1 MNNFHPKIAFS
12 INVILVRSILLLERL
27 GNRSLLS
34 LASILK
40 KINFIYFLKINL
52 VKLRLIK
59 KYICK
64 KNILHKSL
72 TLFFISFIYIN
83 SYSQLFVNEI
93 DSDTDSVDQLE
104 FIEIKSESPNFSLD
118 GYVIV
123 LFNGSSNGSDSSYLA
138 IDLDGFQTDLN
149 GLFLIGNNN
158 VSPSAQIIIPNNSIQ
173 NGADAVAIYQAPL
186 SDFPNSTLAT
196 TTNLVDAVV
205 YDTSDSDDENL
216 MQLLGVN
223 LQINENDNGNKDFE
237 SIQRSNN
244 GSYFVDTPTPRE
256 VNEGSGVFLNGI
268 NFNFDQDSYIE
279 GEQIQINFTTEV
291 PLQEPITILFS
302 LEYQNFESSDYSDVN
317 SVTIDSGADL
327 GSVLIDIVDDDID
340 EGDEDLMLSLDF
352 ENENFILL
360 NNNQII
366 RVNDNDFIIADYG
379 TPIDPTYSNVSNL
392 FPENYYSNLNGL
404 AGQDLI
410 IALQEIISN
419 TDLVRAHSYSDVKEI
434 LKEADV
440 NPENSNQVW
449 LVYTEQ
455 ARSKIDFQTTSSSV
469 GKWNREHTFPRSR
482 GGFNSI
488 SADSYA
494 DGIDQYWQTNIDSL
508 RHANSDA
515 HGIRASDGPENS
527 SRGNKHYGDY
537 NGPTGNLNSFK
548 GDVARS
554 VLFLS
559 LRYNGLDIVDGF
571 PDTVGQLGDLQTILS
586 WNDLDPVDDFE
597 KNRNNVIYNWQ
608 NNRNPLIDLPEIV
621 NYIWGENYGDIW
633 FDNLNVSTIQDA
645 FEFYPN
651 PTNGKIYFNSYLDK
665 VEVYSLNGQKL
676 LNFKNVDML
685 EINLEKGLYLVSLY
699 KEGKSSIHKIIIN

>member
-1 MNNFHPKIAFS
+1 M
-12 INVILVRSILLLERL
+12 
-27 GNRSLLS
+27 
-34 LASILK
+34 
-40 KINFIYFLKINL
+40 
-52 VKLRLIK
+52 
-59 KYICK
+59 
-64 KNILHKSL
+64 HKSI
-72 TLFFISFIYIN
+72 TLIFISFFYIN
-83 SYSQLFVNEI
+83 TYSQLFINEI
-93 DSDTDSVDQLE
+93 DSDTDSLDQLE

-118 GYVIV
+118 GYIIV

-138 IDLDGFQTDLN
+138 IDLNGFQTDLN

-158 VSPSAQIIIPNNSIQ
+158 VSPSAQIIVPNNSIQ

-186 SDFPNSTLAT
+186 SDFPNSTIAT
-196 TTNLVDAVV
+196 TTNLVDALV

-223 LQINENDNGNKDFE
+223 IQINENENGNKDFE

-256 VNEGSGVFLNGI
+256 VNEGNGVFLNGI
-268 NFNFDQDSYIE
+268 NFSFDQDFYNE
-279 GEQIQINFTTEV
+279 GDQIQINFTTEEA
-291 PLQEPITILFS
+291 LQESITIFFN
-302 LEYQNFESSDYSDVN
+302 LEYQNFDSNDYSDIDN
-317 SVTIDSGADL
+317 VTIQSGEDSA
-327 GSVLIDIVDDDID
+327 SVLIDIIDDEIN

-352 ENENFILL
+352 QNENFILL

-379 TPIDPTYSNVSNL
+379 TPINPTYANVNNL
-392 FPENYYSNLNGL
+392 FSENYYSNLNGL
-404 AGQDLI
+404 AGEDLI
-410 IALQEIISN
+410 IALKEIISN
-419 TDLVRAHSYSDVKEI
+419 PELVRAHSYSDIKEI
-434 LKEADV
+434 LKQADV

-455 ARSKIDFQTTSSSV
+455 ARSKIDFQTTSSNI

-482 GGFNSI
+482 GGFNNI
-488 SADSYA
+488 SADSNA
-494 DGIDQYWQTNIDSL
+494 DGIDQYWQTSIDSL

-586 WNDLDPVDDFE
+586 WNELDPVDDFE

-621 NYIWGENYGDIW
+621 NYIWGENYGEVW
-633 FDNLNVSTIQDA
+633 FDNLNISVNQNG

-651 PTNGKIYFNSYLDK
+651 PTNGNISFNSYLDK

-676 LNFKNVDML
+676 LSFKNVNML
-685 EINLEKGLYLVSLY
+685 EINLEKGLYLIFLH
-699 KEGKSSIHKIIIN
+699 KEGKSSNHKIIIN

>member
-138 IDLDGFQTDLN
+138 IDLDGYQTDLN

-366 RVNDNDFIIADYG
+366 RVNDNDYTIADYG

>member
-1 MNNFHPKIAFS
+1 M
-12 INVILVRSILLLERL
+12 
-27 GNRSLLS
+27 
-34 LASILK
+34 
-40 KINFIYFLKINL
+40 
-52 VKLRLIK
+52 
-59 KYICK
+59 
-64 KNILHKSL
+64 HKSI
-72 TLFFISFIYIN
+72 TLIFISFFYIN
-83 SYSQLFVNEI
+83 TYSQLFINEI
-93 DSDTDSVDQLE
+93 DSDTDSLDQLE

-118 GYVIV
+118 GYIIV

-138 IDLDGFQTDLN
+138 IDLNGFQTDLN

-158 VSPSAQIIIPNNSIQ
+158 VSPSAQIIVPNNSIQ

-196 TTNLVDAVV
+196 TTNLVDALV

-223 LQINENDNGNKDFE
+223 IQINENENGNKDFE

-256 VNEGSGVFLNGI
+256 VNEGNGVFLNGI
-268 NFNFDQDSYIE
+268 NFSFDQDFYNE
-279 GEQIQINFTTEV
+279 GDQIQINFTTEEA
-291 PLQEPITILFS
+291 LQESITIFFN
-302 LEYQNFESSDYSDVN
+302 LEYQNFDSNDYSDIDN
-317 SVTIDSGADL
+317 VTIQSGEDSA
-327 GSVLIDIVDDDID
+327 SVLIDIIDDEIN

-352 ENENFILL
+352 QNENFILL

-379 TPIDPTYSNVSNL
+379 TPINPTYANVNNL
-392 FPENYYSNLNGL
+392 FSENYYSNLNGL
-404 AGQDLI
+404 AGEDLI
-410 IALQEIISN
+410 IALKEIISN
-419 TDLVRAHSYSDVKEI
+419 PELVRAHSYSDIKEI
-434 LKEADV
+434 LKQADV

-455 ARSKIDFQTTSSSV
+455 ARSKIDFQTTSSNI

-482 GGFNSI
+482 GGFYNI
-488 SADSYA
+488 SADSNA
-494 DGIDQYWQTNIDSL
+494 DGIDQYWQTSIDSL

-586 WNDLDPVDDFE
+586 WNELDPVDDFE

-621 NYIWGENYGDIW
+621 NYIWGENYGEVW
-633 FDNLNVSTIQDA
+633 FDNLNISVNQNG

-651 PTNGKIYFNSYLDK
+651 PTNGNISFNSYLDK

-676 LNFKNVDML
+676 LSFKNINML
-685 EINLEKGLYLVSLY
+685 EINLEKGLYLIFLY
-699 KEGKSSIHKIIIN
+699 KEGKSSNHKIIIN

>member
-1 MNNFHPKIAFS
+1 MYKS
-12 INVILVRSILLLERL
+12 IT
-27 GNRSLLS
+27 
-34 LASILK
+34 
-40 KINFIYFLKINL
+40 
-52 VKLRLIK
+52 LI
-59 KYICK
+59 
-64 KNILHKSL
+64 
-72 TLFFISFIYIN
+72 FISFFYIN
-83 SYSQLFVNEI
+83 TYSQLFINEI
-93 DSDTDSVDQLE
+93 DSDTDSLDQLE

-118 GYVIV
+118 GYIIV

-138 IDLDGFQTDLN
+138 IDLNGFQTDLN

-158 VSPSAQIIIPNNSIQ
+158 VSPSAQIIVPNNSIQ

-196 TTNLVDAVV
+196 TTNLVDALV

-223 LQINENDNGNKDFE
+223 IQINENENGNKDFE

-268 NFNFDQDSYIE
+268 NFSFDQDFYNE
-279 GEQIQINFTTEV
+279 GDQIQINFTTEEA
-291 PLQEPITILFS
+291 LQESITIFFN
-302 LEYQNFESSDYSDVN
+302 LEYQNFDSNDYSDIDN
-317 SVTIDSGADL
+317 VTIQSGEDSA
-327 GSVLIDIVDDDID
+327 SVLIDIIDDEID

-352 ENENFILL
+352 QNENFILL

-379 TPIDPTYSNVSNL
+379 TPINPTYANVNNL
-392 FPENYYSNLNGL
+392 FSENYYSNLNGL
-404 AGQDLI
+404 AGEDLI
-410 IALQEIISN
+410 IALKEIISN
-419 TDLVRAHSYSDVKEI
+419 PELVRAHSYSDIKEI
-434 LKEADV
+434 LKQADV

-455 ARSKIDFQTTSSSV
+455 ARSKIDFQTTSSNI

-482 GGFNSI
+482 GGFNNI
-488 SADSYA
+488 SADSNA
-494 DGIDQYWQTNIDSL
+494 DGIDQYWQTSIDSL

-586 WNDLDPVDDFE
+586 WNELDPVDDFE

-621 NYIWGENYGDIW
+621 NYIWGENYGEVW
-633 FDNLNVSTIQDA
+633 FDNLNISVNQNG

-651 PTNGKIYFNSYLDK
+651 PTNGNISFNSYLDK
-665 VEVYSLNGQKL
+665 VEIYSLNGQKL
-676 LNFKNVDML
+676 LSFKNVNML
-685 EINLEKGLYLVSLY
+685 EINLEKGLYLIFLY
-699 KEGKSSIHKIIIN
+699 KEGKSSNHKIIIN

>member
-1 MNNFHPKIAFS
+1 M
-12 INVILVRSILLLERL
+12 
-27 GNRSLLS
+27 
-34 LASILK
+34 
-40 KINFIYFLKINL
+40 
-52 VKLRLIK
+52 
-59 KYICK
+59 
-64 KNILHKSL
+64 HKSI
-72 TLFFISFIYIN
+72 TLIFISFFYIN
-83 SYSQLFVNEI
+83 TYSQLFINEI
-93 DSDTDSVDQLE
+93 DSDTDSLDQLE

-118 GYVIV
+118 GYIIV

-138 IDLDGFQTDLN
+138 IDLNGFQTDLN

-158 VSPSAQIIIPNNSIQ
+158 VSPSAQIIVPNNSIQ

-196 TTNLVDAVV
+196 TTNLVDALV

-223 LQINENDNGNKDFE
+223 IQINENENGNKDFE

-256 VNEGSGVFLNGI
+256 VNEGNGVFLNGI
-268 NFNFDQDSYIE
+268 NFSFDQDFYNE
-279 GEQIQINFTTEV
+279 GDQIQINFTTEEA
-291 PLQEPITILFS
+291 LQESITIFFN
-302 LEYQNFESSDYSDVN
+302 LEYQNFDSNDYSDIDN
-317 SVTIDSGADL
+317 VTIQSGEDSA
-327 GSVLIDIVDDDID
+327 SVLIDIIDDEID

-352 ENENFILL
+352 QNENFILL

-366 RVNDNDFIIADYG
+366 RVNDNDFFIADYG
-379 TPIDPTYSNVSNL
+379 TPINPTYANVNNL
-392 FPENYYSNLNGL
+392 FSENYYSNLNGL
-404 AGQDLI
+404 AGEDLI
-410 IALQEIISN
+410 IALKEIISN
-419 TDLVRAHSYSDVKEI
+419 PELVRAHSYSDIKEI
-434 LKEADV
+434 LKQADV

-455 ARSKIDFQTTSSSV
+455 ARSKIDFQTTSSNI

-482 GGFNSI
+482 GGFNNI
-488 SADSYA
+488 SADSNA
-494 DGIDQYWQTNIDSL
+494 DGIDQYWQTSIDSL

-586 WNDLDPVDDFE
+586 WNELDPVDDFE
-597 KNRNNVIYNWQ
+597 KNRNNIIYNWQ

-621 NYIWGENYGDIW
+621 NYIWGENYGEVW
-633 FDNLNVSTIQDA
+633 FDNLNISVNQNG

-651 PTNGKIYFNSYLDK
+651 PTNGNISFNSYLDK

-676 LNFKNVDML
+676 LSFKNVNML
-685 EINLEKGLYLVSLY
+685 EINLEKGLYLIFLY
-699 KEGKSSIHKIIIN
+699 KEGKSSNHKIIIN

>member
-1 MNNFHPKIAFS
+1 MYNFHPKIAFS

-27 GNRSLLS
+27 GNRSLFS
-34 LASILK
+34 LAIILK
-40 KINFIYFLKINL
+40 KINFIYFFKINL

-72 TLFFISFIYIN
+72 TLLFISFIYIN

-93 DSDTDSVDQLE
+93 DSDTPSVDQLE

-118 GYVIV
+118 GYVVV
-123 LFNGSSNGSDSSYLA
+123 LFNGSSNGSDSSYLT
-138 IDLDGFQTDLN
+138 IDLDGYQTDLN

-173 NGADAVAIYQAPL
+173 NGADAVAIYLAPL
-186 SDFPNSTLAT
+186 TDFPNSTLAT
-196 TTNLVDAVV
+196 TTNLVDALV

-223 LQINENDNGNKDFE
+223 FQINENENGNKDYQ

-256 VNEGSGVFLNGI
+256 VNEGNGVFLNGI

-317 SVTIDSGADL
+317 SVTIDSGADS
-327 GSVLIDIVDDDID
+327 GTVLIDIIDDDID

-404 AGQDLI
+404 AGEDLI

-449 LVYTEQ
+449 LVYTEE

-482 GGFNSI
+482 GGFNDI

-494 DGIDQYWQTNIDSL
+494 DGIDQYWQTSIDSL

-559 LRYNGLDIVDGF
+559 LRYNGLDIVNGF
-571 PDTVGQLGDLQTILS
+571 PETVGQLGDLQTILS
-586 WNDLDPVDDFE
+586 WDDLDPVDDFE

-608 NNRNPLIDLPEIV
+608 NNRNPLIDLPELV

-633 FDNLNVSTIQDA
+633 FDNLNISTNQND
-645 FEFYPN
+645 FKFYPN
-651 PTNGKIYFNSYLDK
+651 PTSGNIYFNSYLDK
-665 VEVYSLNGQKL
+665 VEVYSLDGQKL

-685 EINLEKGLYLVSLY
+685 EINLEKGLYLVFLY

>member
-1 MNNFHPKIAFS
+1 M
-12 INVILVRSILLLERL
+12 
-27 GNRSLLS
+27 
-34 LASILK
+34 
-40 KINFIYFLKINL
+40 
-52 VKLRLIK
+52 
-59 KYICK
+59 
-64 KNILHKSL
+64 HKSI
-72 TLFFISFIYIN
+72 TLIFISFFYIN
-83 SYSQLFVNEI
+83 TYSQLFINEI
-93 DSDTDSVDQLE
+93 DSDTDSLDQLE

-118 GYVIV
+118 GYIIV

-138 IDLDGFQTDLN
+138 IDLNGFQTDLN

-158 VSPSAQIIIPNNSIQ
+158 VSPSAQIIVPNNSIQ

-196 TTNLVDAVV
+196 TTNLVDALV

-223 LQINENDNGNKDFE
+223 IQINENENGNKDFE

-268 NFNFDQDSYIE
+268 NFSFDQDFYNE
-279 GEQIQINFTTEV
+279 GDQIQINFTTEEA
-291 PLQEPITILFS
+291 LQESITIFFN
-302 LEYQNFESSDYSDVN
+302 LEYQNFDSNDYSDIDN
-317 SVTIDSGADL
+317 VTIQSGEDSA
-327 GSVLIDIVDDDID
+327 SVLIDIIDDEID

-352 ENENFILL
+352 QNENFILL

-379 TPIDPTYSNVSNL
+379 TPINPTYANVNNL
-392 FPENYYSNLNGL
+392 FSENYYSNLNGL
-404 AGQDLI
+404 AGEDLI
-410 IALQEIISN
+410 IALKEIISN
-419 TDLVRAHSYSDVKEI
+419 PELVRAHSYSDIKEI
-434 LKEADV
+434 LKQADV

-455 ARSKIDFQTTSSSV
+455 ARSKIDFQTTSSNI

-482 GGFNSI
+482 GGFNNI

-494 DGIDQYWQTNIDSL
+494 DGIDQYWQTSIDSL

-586 WNDLDPVDDFE
+586 WNELDPVDDFE

-621 NYIWGENYGDIW
+621 NYIWGENYGEVW
-633 FDNLNVSTIQDA
+633 FDNLNISVNQNG

-651 PTNGKIYFNSYLDK
+651 PTNGNISFNSYLDK
-665 VEVYSLNGQKL
+665 VEIYSLNGQKL
-676 LNFKNVDML
+676 LSFKNVNML
-685 EINLEKGLYLVSLY
+685 EINLEKGLYLIFLY
-699 KEGKSSIHKIIIN
+699 KEGKSSNHKIIIN

>member
-1 MNNFHPKIAFS
+1 MYKTIT
-12 INVILVRSILLLERL
+12 
-27 GNRSLLS
+27 
-34 LASILK
+34 
-40 KINFIYFLKINL
+40 
-52 VKLRLIK
+52 LI
-59 KYICK
+59 
-64 KNILHKSL
+64 
-72 TLFFISFIYIN
+72 FISFFYIN
-83 SYSQLFVNEI
+83 TYSQLFINEI

-118 GYVIV
+118 GYIIV

-138 IDLDGFQTDLN
+138 IDLNGFQTDLN

-158 VSPSAQIIIPNNSIQ
+158 VSPSAQIIVPNNSIQ
-173 NGADAVAIYQAPL
+173 NGADAVGIYQAPL

-196 TTNLVDAVV
+196 TTNLVDALV

-223 LQINENDNGNKDFE
+223 IQINENENGNKDFE

-244 GSYFVDTPTPRE
+244 GSYFIDTPTPRE
-256 VNEGSGVFLNGI
+256 VNEGNGVFLNGI
-268 NFNFDQDSYIE
+268 NFSFDQDFYNE
-279 GEQIQINFTTEV
+279 GDQIQINFTTEEA
-291 PLQEPITILFS
+291 LQESITIFFN
-302 LEYQNFESSDYSDVN
+302 LEYQNFDSNDYSDIDN
-317 SVTIDSGADL
+317 VTIQSGEDSA
-327 GSVLIDIVDDDID
+327 SVLIDIIDDEID

-352 ENENFILL
+352 QNENFILL

-379 TPIDPTYSNVSNL
+379 TPINPTYANVNNL
-392 FPENYYSNLNGL
+392 FSENYYSNLNGL
-404 AGQDLI
+404 AGEDLI
-410 IALQEIISN
+410 IALKEIISN
-419 TDLVRAHSYSDVKEI
+419 PELVRAHSYSDIKEI
-434 LKEADV
+434 LKQADV

-455 ARSKIDFQTTSSSV
+455 ARSKIDFQTTSSNI

-482 GGFNSI
+482 GGFNNI
-488 SADSYA
+488 SADSNA
-494 DGIDQYWQTNIDSL
+494 DGIDQYWQTSIDSL

-586 WNDLDPVDDFE
+586 WNELDPVDDFE
-597 KNRNNVIYNWQ
+597 KNRNNIIYNWQ

-621 NYIWGENYGDIW
+621 NYIWGENYGEVW
-633 FDNLNVSTIQDA
+633 FDNLNISVNQND

-651 PTNGKIYFNSYLDK
+651 PTNGNISFNSYLDK
-665 VEVYSLNGQKL
+665 VEIYSLNGQKL
-676 LNFKNVDML
+676 LSFKNINML
-685 EINLEKGLYLVSLY
+685 EINLEKGLYLIFLY
-699 KEGKSSIHKIIIN
+699 KEGKSSNHKIIIN

>member
-1 MNNFHPKIAFS
+1 M
-12 INVILVRSILLLERL
+12 
-27 GNRSLLS
+27 
-34 LASILK
+34 
-40 KINFIYFLKINL
+40 
-52 VKLRLIK
+52 
-59 KYICK
+59 
-64 KNILHKSL
+64 HKSI
-72 TLFFISFIYIN
+72 TLIFISFFYIN
-83 SYSQLFVNEI
+83 TYSQLFINEI
-93 DSDTDSVDQLE
+93 DSDTDSLDQLE

-118 GYVIV
+118 GYIIV

-138 IDLDGFQTDLN
+138 IDLNGFQTDLN

-158 VSPSAQIIIPNNSIQ
+158 VSPSAQIIVPNNSIQ

-196 TTNLVDAVV
+196 TTNLVDALV

-223 LQINENDNGNKDFE
+223 IQINENENGNKDFE

-268 NFNFDQDSYIE
+268 NFSFDQDFYNE
-279 GEQIQINFTTEV
+279 GDQIQINFTTEEA
-291 PLQEPITILFS
+291 LQESITIFFN
-302 LEYQNFESSDYSDVN
+302 LEYQNFDSNDYSDIDN
-317 SVTIDSGADL
+317 VTIQSGEDSA
-327 GSVLIDIVDDDID
+327 SVLIDIIDDEID

-352 ENENFILL
+352 QNENFILL

-366 RVNDNDFIIADYG
+366 RVNDNDFFIADYG
-379 TPIDPTYSNVSNL
+379 TPINPTYANVNNL
-392 FPENYYSNLNGL
+392 FSENYYSNLNGL
-404 AGQDLI
+404 AGEDLI
-410 IALQEIISN
+410 IALKEIISN
-419 TDLVRAHSYSDVKEI
+419 PELVRAHSYSDIKEI
-434 LKEADV
+434 LKQADV

-455 ARSKIDFQTTSSSV
+455 ARSKIDFQTTSSNI

-482 GGFNSI
+482 GGFNNI
-488 SADSYA
+488 SADSNA
-494 DGIDQYWQTNIDSL
+494 DGIDQYWQTSIDSL

-586 WNDLDPVDDFE
+586 WNELDPVDDFE

-621 NYIWGENYGDIW
+621 NYIWGENYGEVW
-633 FDNLNVSTIQDA
+633 FDNLNISVNQNG

-651 PTNGKIYFNSYLDK
+651 PTNGNISFNSYLDK

-676 LNFKNVDML
+676 LSFKNVNML
-685 EINLEKGLYLVSLY
+685 EINLEKGLYLIFLY
-699 KEGKSSIHKIIIN
+699 KEGKSSNHKIIIN

>member
-1 MNNFHPKIAFS
+1 MYKTIT
-12 INVILVRSILLLERL
+12 
-27 GNRSLLS
+27 
-34 LASILK
+34 
-40 KINFIYFLKINL
+40 
-52 VKLRLIK
+52 LI
-59 KYICK
+59 
-64 KNILHKSL
+64 
-72 TLFFISFIYIN
+72 FISFFYIN
-83 SYSQLFVNEI
+83 TYSQLFINEI

-118 GYVIV
+118 GYIIV

-138 IDLDGFQTDLN
+138 IDLNGFQTDLN

-158 VSPSAQIIIPNNSIQ
+158 VSPSAQIIVPNNSIQ

-196 TTNLVDAVV
+196 TTNLVDALV

-223 LQINENDNGNKDFE
+223 IQINENENGNKDFE

-256 VNEGSGVFLNGI
+256 VNEGNGVFLNGI
-268 NFNFDQDSYIE
+268 NFSFDQDFYNE
-279 GEQIQINFTTEV
+279 GDQIQINFTTEEA
-291 PLQEPITILFS
+291 LQESITIFFN
-302 LEYQNFESSDYSDVN
+302 LEYQNFDSNDYSDIDN
-317 SVTIDSGADL
+317 VTIQSGEDSA
-327 GSVLIDIVDDDID
+327 SVLIDIIDDEID

-352 ENENFILL
+352 QNENFILL

-379 TPIDPTYSNVSNL
+379 TPVNPTYANVNNL
-392 FPENYYSNLNGL
+392 FSENYYSNLNGL
-404 AGQDLI
+404 AGEDLI
-410 IALQEIISN
+410 IALKEIISN
-419 TDLVRAHSYSDVKEI
+419 PELVRAHSYSDIKEI
-434 LKEADV
+434 LKQADV

-455 ARSKIDFQTTSSSV
+455 ARSKIDFQTTSSNI

-482 GGFNSI
+482 GGFNNI
-488 SADSYA
+488 SADSNA
-494 DGIDQYWQTNIDSL
+494 DGIDQYWQTSIDSL

-586 WNDLDPVDDFE
+586 WNELDPVDDFE
-597 KNRNNVIYNWQ
+597 KNRNNIIYNWQ
-608 NNRNPLIDLPEIV
+608 NNRNPLIDLPEMV
-621 NYIWGENYGDIW
+621 NYIWGENYGEVW
-633 FDNLNVSTIQDA
+633 FDNLNISVNQND

-651 PTNGKIYFNSYLDK
+651 PTNGNISFNSYLDK
-665 VEVYSLNGQKL
+665 VEIYSLNGQKL
-676 LNFKNVDML
+676 LSFKNINML
-685 EINLEKGLYLVSLY
+685 EINLEKGLYLIFLY
-699 KEGKSSIHKIIIN
+699 KEGKSSNHKIIIN

>member
-1 MNNFHPKIAFS
+1 MYKAIT
-12 INVILVRSILLLERL
+12 
-27 GNRSLLS
+27 
-34 LASILK
+34 
-40 KINFIYFLKINL
+40 
-52 VKLRLIK
+52 LI
-59 KYICK
+59 
-64 KNILHKSL
+64 
-72 TLFFISFIYIN
+72 FISFFYIN
-83 SYSQLFVNEI
+83 TYSQLFINEI

-118 GYVIV
+118 GYIIV

-138 IDLDGFQTDLN
+138 IDLNGFQTDLN

-158 VSPSAQIIIPNNSIQ
+158 VSPSAQIIVPNNSIQ

-196 TTNLVDAVV
+196 TTNLVDALV

-223 LQINENDNGNKDFE
+223 IQINENENGNKDFE

-256 VNEGSGVFLNGI
+256 VNEGNGVFLNGI
-268 NFNFDQDSYIE
+268 NFSFDQDFYNE
-279 GEQIQINFTTEV
+279 GDQIQINFTTEEA
-291 PLQEPITILFS
+291 LQESITIFFN
-302 LEYQNFESSDYSDVN
+302 LEYQNFDSNDYSDIDN
-317 SVTIDSGADL
+317 VTIQSGEDSA
-327 GSVLIDIVDDDID
+327 SVLIDIIDDEID

-352 ENENFILL
+352 QNENFILL

-366 RVNDNDFIIADYG
+366 RVNDNDFFIADYG
-379 TPIDPTYSNVSNL
+379 TPINPTYANVNNL
-392 FPENYYSNLNGL
+392 FSENYYSNLNGL
-404 AGQDLI
+404 AGEDLI
-410 IALQEIISN
+410 IALKEIISN
-419 TDLVRAHSYSDVKEI
+419 PELVRAHSYSDIKEI
-434 LKEADV
+434 LKQADV

-455 ARSKIDFQTTSSSV
+455 ARSKIDFQTTSSNI

-482 GGFNSI
+482 GGFNNI
-488 SADSYA
+488 SADSNA
-494 DGIDQYWQTNIDSL
+494 DGIDQYWQTSIDSL

-586 WNDLDPVDDFE
+586 WNELDPVDDFE
-597 KNRNNVIYNWQ
+597 KNRNNIIYNWQ

-621 NYIWGENYGDIW
+621 NYIWGENYGEVW
-633 FDNLNVSTIQDA
+633 FDNLNISVNQNG

-651 PTNGKIYFNSYLDK
+651 PTNGNISFNSYLDK

-676 LNFKNVDML
+676 LSFKNVNML
-685 EINLEKGLYLVSLY
+685 EINLEKGLYLIFLY
-699 KEGKSSIHKIIIN
+699 KEGKSSNHKIIIN

>member
-1 MNNFHPKIAFS
+1 MYKTIT
-12 INVILVRSILLLERL
+12 
-27 GNRSLLS
+27 
-34 LASILK
+34 
-40 KINFIYFLKINL
+40 
-52 VKLRLIK
+52 LI
-59 KYICK
+59 
-64 KNILHKSL
+64 
-72 TLFFISFIYIN
+72 FISFFYIN
-83 SYSQLFVNEI
+83 TYSQLFINEI
-93 DSDTDSVDQLE
+93 DSDTDSLDQLE

-118 GYVIV
+118 GYIIV

-138 IDLDGFQTDLN
+138 IDLNGFQTDLN

-158 VSPSAQIIIPNNSIQ
+158 VSPSAQIIVPNNSIQ

-196 TTNLVDAVV
+196 TTNLVDALV

-223 LQINENDNGNKDFE
+223 IQINENENGNKDFE

-268 NFNFDQDSYIE
+268 NFSFDQDFYNE
-279 GEQIQINFTTEV
+279 GDQIQINFTTEEA
-291 PLQEPITILFS
+291 LQESITIFFN
-302 LEYQNFESSDYSDVN
+302 LEYQNFDSNDYSDIDN
-317 SVTIDSGADL
+317 VTIQSGEDSA
-327 GSVLIDIVDDDID
+327 SVLIDIIDDEID

-352 ENENFILL
+352 QNENFILL

-379 TPIDPTYSNVSNL
+379 TPINPTYANVNNL
-392 FPENYYSNLNGL
+392 FSENYYSNLNGL
-404 AGQDLI
+404 AGEDLI
-410 IALQEIISN
+410 IALKEIISN
-419 TDLVRAHSYSDVKEI
+419 PELVRAHSYSDIKEI
-434 LKEADV
+434 LKQADV

-455 ARSKIDFQTTSSSV
+455 ARSKIDFQTTSSNI

-482 GGFNSI
+482 GGFNNI
-488 SADSYA
+488 SADSNA
-494 DGIDQYWQTNIDSL
+494 DGIDQYWQTSIDSL

-586 WNDLDPVDDFE
+586 WNELDPVDDFE
-597 KNRNNVIYNWQ
+597 KNRNNIIYNWQ

-621 NYIWGENYGDIW
+621 NYIWGENYGEVW
-633 FDNLNVSTIQDA
+633 FDNLNISVNQNG

-651 PTNGKIYFNSYLDK
+651 PTNGNISFNSYLDK

-676 LNFKNVDML
+676 LSFKNVNML
-685 EINLEKGLYLVSLY
+685 EINLEKGLYLIFLY
-699 KEGKSSIHKIIIN
+699 KEGKSSNHKIIIN

>member
-1 MNNFHPKIAFS
+1 MYKAIT
-12 INVILVRSILLLERL
+12 
-27 GNRSLLS
+27 
-34 LASILK
+34 
-40 KINFIYFLKINL
+40 
-52 VKLRLIK
+52 LI
-59 KYICK
+59 
-64 KNILHKSL
+64 
-72 TLFFISFIYIN
+72 FISFFYIN
-83 SYSQLFVNEI
+83 TYSQLFINEI

-118 GYVIV
+118 GYIIV

-138 IDLDGFQTDLN
+138 IDLNGFQTDLN

-158 VSPSAQIIIPNNSIQ
+158 VSPSAQIIVPNNSIQ

-196 TTNLVDAVV
+196 TTNLVDALV

-223 LQINENDNGNKDFE
+223 IQINENENGNKDFE

-268 NFNFDQDSYIE
+268 NFSFDQDFYNE
-279 GEQIQINFTTEV
+279 GDQIQINFTTEEA
-291 PLQEPITILFS
+291 LQESITIFFN
-302 LEYQNFESSDYSDVN
+302 LEYQNFDSNDYSDIDN
-317 SVTIDSGADL
+317 VTIQSGEDSA
-327 GSVLIDIVDDDID
+327 SVLIDIIDDEID

-352 ENENFILL
+352 QNENFILL

-366 RVNDNDFIIADYG
+366 RVNDNDFFIADYG
-379 TPIDPTYSNVSNL
+379 TPINPTYANVNNL
-392 FPENYYSNLNGL
+392 FSENYYSNLNGL
-404 AGQDLI
+404 AGEDLI
-410 IALQEIISN
+410 IALKEIISN
-419 TDLVRAHSYSDVKEI
+419 PELVRAHSYSDIKEI
-434 LKEADV
+434 LKQADV

-455 ARSKIDFQTTSSSV
+455 ARSKIDFQTTSSNI

-482 GGFNSI
+482 GGFNNI
-488 SADSYA
+488 SADSNA
-494 DGIDQYWQTNIDSL
+494 DGIDQYWQTSIDSL

-586 WNDLDPVDDFE
+586 WNELDPVDDFE
-597 KNRNNVIYNWQ
+597 KNRNNIIYNWQ

-621 NYIWGENYGDIW
+621 NYIWGENYGEVW
-633 FDNLNVSTIQDA
+633 FDNLNISVNQNG

-651 PTNGKIYFNSYLDK
+651 PTNGNISFNSYLDK

-676 LNFKNVDML
+676 LSFKNVNML
-685 EINLEKGLYLVSLY
+685 EINLEKGLYLIFLH
-699 KEGKSSIHKIIIN
+699 KEGKSSNHKIIIN

>member
-1 MNNFHPKIAFS
+1 M
-12 INVILVRSILLLERL
+12 
-27 GNRSLLS
+27 
-34 LASILK
+34 
-40 KINFIYFLKINL
+40 
-52 VKLRLIK
+52 
-59 KYICK
+59 
-64 KNILHKSL
+64 HKSI
-72 TLFFISFIYIN
+72 TLIFISFFYIN
-83 SYSQLFVNEI
+83 TYSQLFINEI
-93 DSDTDSVDQLE
+93 DSDTDSLDQLE

-118 GYVIV
+118 GYIIV

-138 IDLDGFQTDLN
+138 IDLNGFQTDLN

-158 VSPSAQIIIPNNSIQ
+158 VSPSAQIIVPNNSIQ

-196 TTNLVDAVV
+196 TTNLVDALV

-223 LQINENDNGNKDFE
+223 IQINENENGNKDFE

-256 VNEGSGVFLNGI
+256 VNEGNGVFLNGI
-268 NFNFDQDSYIE
+268 NFSFDQDFYNE
-279 GEQIQINFTTEV
+279 GDQIQINFTTEEA
-291 PLQEPITILFS
+291 LQESITIFFN
-302 LEYQNFESSDYSDVN
+302 LEYQNFDSNDYSDIDN
-317 SVTIDSGADL
+317 VTIQSGEDSA
-327 GSVLIDIVDDDID
+327 SVLIDIIDDEIN

-352 ENENFILL
+352 QNENFILL

-379 TPIDPTYSNVSNL
+379 TPINPTYANVNNL
-392 FPENYYSNLNGL
+392 FSENYYSNLNGL
-404 AGQDLI
+404 AGEDLI
-410 IALQEIISN
+410 IALKEIISN
-419 TDLVRAHSYSDVKEI
+419 PELVRAHSYSDIKEI
-434 LKEADV
+434 LKQADV

-455 ARSKIDFQTTSSSV
+455 ARSKIDFQTTSSNI

-482 GGFNSI
+482 GGFNNI
-488 SADSYA
+488 SADSNA
-494 DGIDQYWQTNIDSL
+494 DGIDQYWQTSIDSL

-586 WNDLDPVDDFE
+586 WNELDPVDDFE

-621 NYIWGENYGDIW
+621 NYIWGENYGEVW
-633 FDNLNVSTIQDA
+633 FDNLNISVNQNG

-651 PTNGKIYFNSYLDK
+651 PTNGNISFNSYLDK
-665 VEVYSLNGQKL
+665 VEIYSLNGQKL
-676 LNFKNVDML
+676 LSFKNVNML
-685 EINLEKGLYLVSLY
+685 EINLEKGLYLIFLY
-699 KEGKSSIHKIIIN
+699 KEGKSSNHKIIIN

>member
-138 IDLDGFQTDLN
+138 IDLDGYQTDLN

-268 NFNFDQDSYIE
+268 NFNFDQDSYNE

-366 RVNDNDFIIADYG
+366 RVNDNDYTIADYG

-685 EINLEKGLYLVSLY
+685 EINLEKGLYLVCLY

>member
-1 MNNFHPKIAFS
+1 MYKS
-12 INVILVRSILLLERL
+12 IT
-27 GNRSLLS
+27 
-34 LASILK
+34 
-40 KINFIYFLKINL
+40 
-52 VKLRLIK
+52 LI
-59 KYICK
+59 
-64 KNILHKSL
+64 
-72 TLFFISFIYIN
+72 FISFFYIN
-83 SYSQLFVNEI
+83 TYSQLFINEI

-118 GYVIV
+118 GYIIV

-138 IDLDGFQTDLN
+138 IDLNGFQTDLN

-158 VSPSAQIIIPNNSIQ
+158 VSPSAQIIVPNNSIQ

-196 TTNLVDAVV
+196 TTNLVDALV

-223 LQINENDNGNKDFE
+223 IQINENENGNKDFE

-244 GSYFVDTPTPRE
+244 GSYFIDTPTPRE
-256 VNEGSGVFLNGI
+256 VNEGNGVFLNGI
-268 NFNFDQDSYIE
+268 NFSFDQEFYNE
-279 GEQIQINFTTEV
+279 GDQIQINFTTEEA
-291 PLQEPITILFS
+291 LQESITIFFN
-302 LEYQNFESSDYSDVN
+302 LEYQNFDSNDYSDIDN
-317 SVTIDSGADL
+317 VTIQSGEDSA
-327 GSVLIDIVDDDID
+327 SVLIDIIDDEID

-352 ENENFILL
+352 QNENFILL

-366 RVNDNDFIIADYG
+366 RVNDNDFFIADYG
-379 TPIDPTYSNVSNL
+379 TPINPTYANVNNL
-392 FPENYYSNLNGL
+392 FSENYYSNLNGL
-404 AGQDLI
+404 AGEDLI
-410 IALQEIISN
+410 IALKEIISN
-419 TDLVRAHSYSDVKEI
+419 PELVRAHSYSDIKEI
-434 LKEADV
+434 LKQADV

-455 ARSKIDFQTTSSSV
+455 ARSKIDFQTTSSNI

-482 GGFNSI
+482 GGFNNI
-488 SADSYA
+488 SADSNA
-494 DGIDQYWQTNIDSL
+494 DGIDQYWQTSIDSL

-586 WNDLDPVDDFE
+586 WNELDPVDDFE
-597 KNRNNVIYNWQ
+597 KNRNNIIYNWQ

-621 NYIWGENYGDIW
+621 NYIWGENYGEVW
-633 FDNLNVSTIQDA
+633 FDNLNISVNQNG

-651 PTNGKIYFNSYLDK
+651 PTNGNISFNSYLDK
-665 VEVYSLNGQKL
+665 VEIYSLNGQKL
-676 LNFKNVDML
+676 LSFKNINML
-685 EINLEKGLYLVSLY
+685 EINLEKGLYLIFLY
-699 KEGKSSIHKIIIN
+699 KKGKSSNHKIIIN

>member
-1 MNNFHPKIAFS
+1 M
-12 INVILVRSILLLERL
+12 
-27 GNRSLLS
+27 
-34 LASILK
+34 
-40 KINFIYFLKINL
+40 
-52 VKLRLIK
+52 
-59 KYICK
+59 
-64 KNILHKSL
+64 HKSI
-72 TLFFISFIYIN
+72 TLIFISFFYIN
-83 SYSQLFVNEI
+83 TYSQLFINEI

-118 GYVIV
+118 GYIIV

-138 IDLDGFQTDLN
+138 IDLNGFQTDLN

-158 VSPSAQIIIPNNSIQ
+158 VSPSAQIIVPNNSIQ

-196 TTNLVDAVV
+196 TTNLVDALV

-223 LQINENDNGNKDFE
+223 IQINENENGNKDFE

-256 VNEGSGVFLNGI
+256 VNEGNGVFLNGI
-268 NFNFDQDSYIE
+268 NFSFDQDFYNE
-279 GEQIQINFTTEV
+279 GDQIQINFTTEEA
-291 PLQEPITILFS
+291 LQESITIFFN
-302 LEYQNFESSDYSDVN
+302 LEYQNFDSNDYSDIDN
-317 SVTIDSGADL
+317 VTIQSGEDSA
-327 GSVLIDIVDDDID
+327 SVLIDIIDDEID

-352 ENENFILL
+352 QNENFILL

-379 TPIDPTYSNVSNL
+379 TPINPTYANVNNL
-392 FPENYYSNLNGL
+392 FSENYYSNLNGL
-404 AGQDLI
+404 AGEDLI
-410 IALQEIISN
+410 IALKEIISN
-419 TDLVRAHSYSDVKEI
+419 PELVRAHSYSDIKEI
-434 LKEADV
+434 LKQADV

-455 ARSKIDFQTTSSSV
+455 ARSKIDFQTTSSNI

-482 GGFNSI
+482 GGFNNI
-488 SADSYA
+488 SADSNA
-494 DGIDQYWQTNIDSL
+494 DGIDQYWQTSIDSL

-586 WNDLDPVDDFE
+586 WNELDPVDDFE
-597 KNRNNVIYNWQ
+597 KNRNNIIYNWQ

-621 NYIWGENYGDIW
+621 NYIWGENYGEVW
-633 FDNLNVSTIQDA
+633 FDNLNISVNQNG

-651 PTNGKIYFNSYLDK
+651 PTNGNISFNSYLDK

-676 LNFKNVDML
+676 LSFKNVNML
-685 EINLEKGLYLVSLY
+685 EINLEKGLYLIFLY
-699 KEGKSSIHKIIIN
+699 KEGKSSNHKIIIN

>member
-1 MNNFHPKIAFS
+1 MYKTIT
-12 INVILVRSILLLERL
+12 
-27 GNRSLLS
+27 
-34 LASILK
+34 
-40 KINFIYFLKINL
+40 
-52 VKLRLIK
+52 LI
-59 KYICK
+59 
-64 KNILHKSL
+64 
-72 TLFFISFIYIN
+72 FISFFYIN
-83 SYSQLFVNEI
+83 TYSQLFINEI

-118 GYVIV
+118 GYIIV

-138 IDLDGFQTDLN
+138 IDLNGFQTDLN

-158 VSPSAQIIIPNNSIQ
+158 VSPSAQIIVPNNSIQ

-196 TTNLVDAVV
+196 TTNLVDALV

-223 LQINENDNGNKDFE
+223 IQINENENGNKDFE

-268 NFNFDQDSYIE
+268 NFSFDQDFYNE
-279 GEQIQINFTTEV
+279 GDQIQINFTTEEA
-291 PLQEPITILFS
+291 LQESITIFFN
-302 LEYQNFESSDYSDVN
+302 LEYQNFDSNDYSDIDN
-317 SVTIDSGADL
+317 VTIQSGEDSA
-327 GSVLIDIVDDDID
+327 SVLIDIIDDEID

-352 ENENFILL
+352 QNENFILL

-366 RVNDNDFIIADYG
+366 RVNDNDFFIADYG
-379 TPIDPTYSNVSNL
+379 TPINPTYANVNNL
-392 FPENYYSNLNGL
+392 FSENYYSNLNGL
-404 AGQDLI
+404 AGEDLI
-410 IALQEIISN
+410 IALKEIISN
-419 TDLVRAHSYSDVKEI
+419 PELVRAHSYSDIKEI
-434 LKEADV
+434 LKQADV

-455 ARSKIDFQTTSSSV
+455 ARSKIDFQTTSSNI

-482 GGFNSI
+482 GGFNNI
-488 SADSYA
+488 SADSNA
-494 DGIDQYWQTNIDSL
+494 DGIDQYWQTSIDSL

-586 WNDLDPVDDFE
+586 WNELDPVDDFE
-597 KNRNNVIYNWQ
+597 KNRNNIIYNWQ

-621 NYIWGENYGDIW
+621 NYIWGENYGEVW
-633 FDNLNVSTIQDA
+633 FDNLNISVNQNG

-651 PTNGKIYFNSYLDK
+651 PTNGNISFNSYLDK
-665 VEVYSLNGQKL
+665 VEIYSLNGQKL
-676 LNFKNVDML
+676 LSFKNINML
-685 EINLEKGLYLVSLY
+685 EINLEKGLYLIFLY
-699 KEGKSSIHKIIIN
+699 KEGKSSNHKIIIN

>member
-1 MNNFHPKIAFS
+1 MYKTIT
-12 INVILVRSILLLERL
+12 
-27 GNRSLLS
+27 
-34 LASILK
+34 
-40 KINFIYFLKINL
+40 
-52 VKLRLIK
+52 LI
-59 KYICK
+59 
-64 KNILHKSL
+64 
-72 TLFFISFIYIN
+72 FISFFYIN
-83 SYSQLFVNEI
+83 TYSQLFINEI

-118 GYVIV
+118 GYIIV

-138 IDLDGFQTDLN
+138 IDLNGFQTDLN

-158 VSPSAQIIIPNNSIQ
+158 VSPSAQIIVTNNSIQ

-196 TTNLVDAVV
+196 TTNLVDALV

-223 LQINENDNGNKDFE
+223 IQINENENGNKDFE

-244 GSYFVDTPTPRE
+244 GSYFVDTPTPKE
-256 VNEGSGVFLNGI
+256 VNEGNGVFLNGI
-268 NFNFDQDSYIE
+268 NFSFDQEFYNE
-279 GEQIQINFTTEV
+279 GDQIQINFTTEEA
-291 PLQEPITILFS
+291 LQESITIFFN
-302 LEYQNFESSDYSDVN
+302 LEYQNFDSNDYSDIDN
-317 SVTIDSGADL
+317 VTIQSGEDSA
-327 GSVLIDIVDDDID
+327 SVLIDIIDDEID

-352 ENENFILL
+352 QNENFILL

-366 RVNDNDFIIADYG
+366 RVNDNDFFIADYG
-379 TPIDPTYSNVSNL
+379 TPINPTYANVNNL
-392 FPENYYSNLNGL
+392 FSENYYSNLNGL
-404 AGQDLI
+404 AGEDLI
-410 IALQEIISN
+410 IALKEIISN
-419 TDLVRAHSYSDVKEI
+419 PELVRAHSYSDIKEI
-434 LKEADV
+434 LKQADV

-455 ARSKIDFQTTSSSV
+455 ARSKIDFQTTSSNI

-482 GGFNSI
+482 GGFNNI
-488 SADSYA
+488 SADSNA
-494 DGIDQYWQTNIDSL
+494 DGIDQYWQTSIDSL

-586 WNDLDPVDDFE
+586 WNELDPVDDFE
-597 KNRNNVIYNWQ
+597 KNRNNIIYNWQ

-621 NYIWGENYGDIW
+621 NYIWGENYGEVW
-633 FDNLNVSTIQDA
+633 FDNLNISVNQNG

-651 PTNGKIYFNSYLDK
+651 PTNGNISFNSYLDK
-665 VEVYSLNGQKL
+665 VEIYSLNGQKL
-676 LNFKNVDML
+676 LSFKNINML
-685 EINLEKGLYLVSLY
+685 EINLEKGLYLIFLY
-699 KEGKSSIHKIIIN
+699 KEGKSSNHKIIIN

>member
-138 IDLDGFQTDLN
+138 IDLDGYQTDLN

-366 RVNDNDFIIADYG
+366 RVNDNDYTIADYG

-404 AGQDLI
+404 AGEDLI
-410 IALQEIISN
+410 IALQDIISN

-685 EINLEKGLYLVSLY
+685 EINLEKGLYLVCLY

>member
-1 MNNFHPKIAFS
+1 M
-12 INVILVRSILLLERL
+12 
-27 GNRSLLS
+27 
-34 LASILK
+34 
-40 KINFIYFLKINL
+40 
-52 VKLRLIK
+52 
-59 KYICK
+59 
-64 KNILHKSL
+64 HKSI
-72 TLFFISFIYIN
+72 TLIFISFFYIN
-83 SYSQLFVNEI
+83 TYSQLFINEI
-93 DSDTDSVDQLE
+93 DSDTDSLDQLE

-118 GYVIV
+118 GYIIV

-138 IDLDGFQTDLN
+138 IDLNGFQTDLN

-158 VSPSAQIIIPNNSIQ
+158 VSPSAQIIVPNNSIQ

-196 TTNLVDAVV
+196 TTNLVDALV

-223 LQINENDNGNKDFE
+223 IQINENENGNKDFE

-256 VNEGSGVFLNGI
+256 VNEGNGVFLNGI
-268 NFNFDQDSYIE
+268 NFSFDQDFYNE
-279 GEQIQINFTTEV
+279 GDQIQINFTTEEA
-291 PLQEPITILFS
+291 LQESITIFFN
-302 LEYQNFESSDYSDVN
+302 LEYQNFDSNDYSDIDN
-317 SVTIDSGADL
+317 VTIQSGEDSA
-327 GSVLIDIVDDDID
+327 SVLIDIIDDEIN

-352 ENENFILL
+352 QNENFILL

-379 TPIDPTYSNVSNL
+379 TPINPTYANVNNL
-392 FPENYYSNLNGL
+392 FSENYYSNLNGL
-404 AGQDLI
+404 AGEDLI
-410 IALQEIISN
+410 IALKEIISN
-419 TDLVRAHSYSDVKEI
+419 PELVRAHSYSDIKEI
-434 LKEADV
+434 LKQADV

-455 ARSKIDFQTTSSSV
+455 ARSKIDFQTTSSNI

-482 GGFNSI
+482 GGFNNI
-488 SADSYA
+488 SADSNA
-494 DGIDQYWQTNIDSL
+494 DGIDQYWQTSIDSL

-586 WNDLDPVDDFE
+586 WNELDPVDDFE

-621 NYIWGENYGDIW
+621 NYIWGENYGEVW
-633 FDNLNVSTIQDA
+633 FDNLNISVNQNG

-651 PTNGKIYFNSYLDK
+651 PTNGNISFNSYLDK
-665 VEVYSLNGQKL
+665 VEIYSLNGQKL
-676 LNFKNVDML
+676 LSFKNINML
-685 EINLEKGLYLVSLY
+685 EINLEKGLYLIFLY
-699 KEGKSSIHKIIIN
+699 KEGKSSNHKIIIN

>member
-1 MNNFHPKIAFS
+1 
-12 INVILVRSILLLERL
+12 
-27 GNRSLLS
+27 
-34 LASILK
+34 
-40 KINFIYFLKINL
+40 
-52 VKLRLIK
+52 
-59 KYICK
+59 
-64 KNILHKSL
+64 LHKSI
-72 TLFFISFIYIN
+72 TLIFISFFYIN
-83 SYSQLFVNEI
+83 TYSQLFINEI
-93 DSDTDSVDQLE
+93 DSDTDSLDQLE

-118 GYVIV
+118 GYIIV

-138 IDLDGFQTDLN
+138 IDLNGFQTDLN

-158 VSPSAQIIIPNNSIQ
+158 VSPSAQIIVPNNSIQ

-196 TTNLVDAVV
+196 TTNLVDALV

-223 LQINENDNGNKDFE
+223 IQINENENGNKDFE

-256 VNEGSGVFLNGI
+256 VNEGNGVFLNGI
-268 NFNFDQDSYIE
+268 NFSFDQDFYNE
-279 GEQIQINFTTEV
+279 GDQIQINFTTEEA
-291 PLQEPITILFS
+291 LQESITIFFN
-302 LEYQNFESSDYSDVN
+302 LEYQNFDSNDYSDIDN
-317 SVTIDSGADL
+317 VTIQSGEDSA
-327 GSVLIDIVDDDID
+327 SVLIDIIDDEIN

-352 ENENFILL
+352 QNENFILL

-379 TPIDPTYSNVSNL
+379 TPINPTYANVNNL
-392 FPENYYSNLNGL
+392 FSENYYSNLNGL
-404 AGQDLI
+404 AGEDLI
-410 IALQEIISN
+410 IALKEIISN
-419 TDLVRAHSYSDVKEI
+419 PELVRAHSYSDIKEI
-434 LKEADV
+434 LKQADV

-455 ARSKIDFQTTSSSV
+455 ARSKIDFQTTSSNI

-482 GGFNSI
+482 GGFNNI
-488 SADSYA
+488 SADSNA
-494 DGIDQYWQTNIDSL
+494 DGIDQYWQTSIDSL

-586 WNDLDPVDDFE
+586 WNELDPVDDFE

-621 NYIWGENYGDIW
+621 NYIWGENYGEVW
-633 FDNLNVSTIQDA
+633 FDNLNISVNQNG

-651 PTNGKIYFNSYLDK
+651 PTNGNISFNSYLDK

-676 LNFKNVDML
+676 LSFKNVNML
-685 EINLEKGLYLVSLY
+685 EINLEKGLYLIFLY
-699 KEGKSSIHKIIIN
+699 KEGKSSNHKIIIN

>member
-1 MNNFHPKIAFS
+1 MYKTIT
-12 INVILVRSILLLERL
+12 
-27 GNRSLLS
+27 
-34 LASILK
+34 
-40 KINFIYFLKINL
+40 
-52 VKLRLIK
+52 LI
-59 KYICK
+59 
-64 KNILHKSL
+64 
-72 TLFFISFIYIN
+72 FISFFYIN
-83 SYSQLFVNEI
+83 TYSQLFINEI
-93 DSDTDSVDQLE
+93 DSDTDSLDQLE

-118 GYVIV
+118 GYIIV
-123 LFNGSSNGSDSSYLA
+123 LFNGSSTGSDSSYLA
-138 IDLDGFQTDLN
+138 IDLNGFQTDLN

-158 VSPSAQIIIPNNSIQ
+158 VSPSAQIIVPNNSIQ

-196 TTNLVDAVV
+196 TTNLVDALV

-223 LQINENDNGNKDFE
+223 IQINENENGNKDFE

-256 VNEGSGVFLNGI
+256 VNEGNGVFLNGI
-268 NFNFDQDSYIE
+268 NFSFDQDFYNE
-279 GEQIQINFTTEV
+279 GDQIQINFTTEEA
-291 PLQEPITILFS
+291 LQESITIFFN
-302 LEYQNFESSDYSDVN
+302 LEYQNFDSNDYSDIDN
-317 SVTIDSGADL
+317 VTIQSGEDSA
-327 GSVLIDIVDDDID
+327 SVLIDIIDDEID

-352 ENENFILL
+352 QNENFILL

-366 RVNDNDFIIADYG
+366 RVNDNDFFIADYG
-379 TPIDPTYSNVSNL
+379 TPINPTYANVNNL
-392 FPENYYSNLNGL
+392 FSENYYSNLNGL
-404 AGQDLI
+404 AGEDLI
-410 IALQEIISN
+410 IALKEIISN
-419 TDLVRAHSYSDVKEI
+419 PELVRAHSYSDIKEI
-434 LKEADV
+434 LKQADV

-455 ARSKIDFQTTSSSV
+455 ARSKIDFQTTSSNI

-482 GGFNSI
+482 GGFNNI
-488 SADSYA
+488 SADSNA
-494 DGIDQYWQTNIDSL
+494 DGIDQYWQTSIDSL

-586 WNDLDPVDDFE
+586 WNELDPVDDFE

-621 NYIWGENYGDIW
+621 NYIWGENYGEVW
-633 FDNLNVSTIQDA
+633 FDNLNISVNQNG

-651 PTNGKIYFNSYLDK
+651 PTNGNISFNSYLDK

-676 LNFKNVDML
+676 LSFKNVNML
-685 EINLEKGLYLVSLY
+685 EINLEKGLYLIFLY
-699 KEGKSSIHKIIIN
+699 KEGKSSNHKIIIN

>member
-1 MNNFHPKIAFS
+1 M
-12 INVILVRSILLLERL
+12 
-27 GNRSLLS
+27 
-34 LASILK
+34 
-40 KINFIYFLKINL
+40 FI
-52 VKLRLIK
+52 
-59 KYICK
+59 
-64 KNILHKSL
+64 
-72 TLFFISFIYIN
+72 
-83 SYSQLFVNEI
+83 NEI
-93 DSDTDSVDQLE
+93 DSDTDALDQLE
-104 FIEIKSESPNFSLD
+104 FIEIKSEFPNFSLD
-118 GYVIV
+118 GYIIV

-138 IDLDGFQTDLN
+138 IDLNGFQTDLN

-158 VSPSAQIIIPNNSIQ
+158 VSPSAQIIVPNNSIQ

-196 TTNLVDAVV
+196 TTNLVDALV

-223 LQINENDNGNKDFE
+223 IQINENENGNKDFE

-268 NFNFDQDSYIE
+268 NFSFDQDFYNE
-279 GEQIQINFTTEV
+279 GDQIQINFTTEEA
-291 PLQEPITILFS
+291 LQESITIFFN
-302 LEYQNFESSDYSDVN
+302 LEYQNFDSNDYSDIDN
-317 SVTIDSGADL
+317 VTIQSGEDSA
-327 GSVLIDIVDDDID
+327 SVLIDIIDDEID

-352 ENENFILL
+352 QDENFILL

-379 TPIDPTYSNVSNL
+379 TPINPTYANVNNL
-392 FPENYYSNLNGL
+392 FSENYYSNLNGL
-404 AGQDLI
+404 AGEDLI
-410 IALQEIISN
+410 IALKEIISN
-419 TDLVRAHSYSDVKEI
+419 PELVRAHSYSDIKEI
-434 LKEADV
+434 LKQADV

-455 ARSKIDFQTTSSSV
+455 ARSKIDFQTTSSNI

-482 GGFNSI
+482 GGFNNI
-488 SADSYA
+488 SADSNA
-494 DGIDQYWQTNIDSL
+494 DGIDQYWQTSIDSL

-586 WNDLDPVDDFE
+586 WNELDPVDDFE
-597 KNRNNVIYNWQ
+597 KNRNNIIYNWQ

-621 NYIWGENYGDIW
+621 NYIWGENYGEVW
-633 FDNLNVSTIQDA
+633 FDNLNISVNQNG

-651 PTNGKIYFNSYLDK
+651 PTNGNISFNSYLDK
-665 VEVYSLNGQKL
+665 VEIYSLNGQKL
-676 LNFKNVDML
+676 LSFKNINML
-685 EINLEKGLYLVSLY
+685 EINLEKGLYLIFLY
-699 KEGKSSIHKIIIN
+699 KKGKSSNHKIIIN